1 MNELKIFE
9 NPAFG
14 KIRTVETNGEP
25 WLVGKDVAE
34 ALGYSNTKDAIA
46 NHVDSEDKR
55 IIQKSEFTTFENHI
69 PKSALPVNFIPADVP
84 NRGMTII
91 NESGLYSLI
100 LSSKLPKAKEFK
112 HWVTSEVLPT
122 IRKHGMYATEELL
135 DNPDFAIKV
144 FNELKAEREKRKA
157 LEITVDVQKQII
169 KELKPKADYTDLV
182 LKSKTLLTTT
192 QIAKDYGVS
201 GKKFNKLLNEL
212 KIQYKAGGYNKQW
225 LLYSKYQ
232 DKGWTHSDTIRFTRS
247 DGREDFV
254 LETKWTQK
262 GRLGLYE
269 LLKKCGILPMI
280 ERGGS
285 KSVRF
290 QIRPLTIK

>member
-1 MNELKIFE
+1 MNNELKIFE

-14 KIRTVETNGEP
+14 SIRTVETNGEP

-84 NRGMTII
+84 NRGLTII

-112 HWVTSEVLPT
+112 HWVTSEVLPA

-144 FNELKAEREKRKA
+144 FAELKAEREKRKV
-157 LEITVDVQKQII
+157 LESTVKEQEQQIQAD
-169 KELKPKADYTDLV
+169 KPKVVFADAVTT
-182 LKSKTLLTTT
+182 SKTSILIGDLAKLLKQNGIAMGQKRLFEWLRSNGYLIKSGSSKNMPIQRYMEQGLFEVKESVVANPDGSSRVTRTTKVT
-192 QIAKDYGVS
+192 
-201 GKKFNKLLNEL
+201 GKKQ
-212 KIQYKAGGYNKQW
+212 QYFIN
-225 LLYSKYQ
+225 
-232 DKGWTHSDTIRFTRS
+232 RFLAAT
-247 DGREDFV
+247 
-254 LETKWTQK
+254 
-262 GRLGLYE
+262 
-269 LLKKCGILPMI
+269 
-280 ERGGS
+280 
-285 KSVRF
+285 
-290 QIRPLTIK
+290 

>member
-14 KIRTVETNGEP
+14 KIRTVETDGEP

-84 NRGMTII
+84 NRGLTVI

-135 DNPDFAIKV
+135 DNPEFAIKV
-144 FNELKAEREKRKA
+144 FTELKAEREKRKS
-157 LEITVDVQKQII
+157 LETTVDVQKQII
-169 KELKPKADYTDLV
+169 GELKPKADYTDQV
-182 LKSKTLLTTT
+182 LKNKSLVTIT
-192 QIAKDYGVS
+192 QIAKDYGMS
-201 GKKFNKLLNEL
+201 GRQFNKLLND
-212 KIQYKAGGYNKQW
+212 IGVQYKTGGYNKQW

-247 DGREDFV
+247 DGRDDFV

-269 LLKKCGILPMI
+269 LLKKHGILPTI
-280 ERGGS
+280 EME
-285 KSVRF
+285 
-290 QIRPLTIK
+290 

>member
-14 KIRTVETNGEP
+14 KIRTVETDGEP

-157 LEITVDVQKQII
+157 LETTVDVQKQII

-192 QIAKDYGVS
+192 QIAKDYGMS

-280 ERGGS
+280 ERGE
-285 KSVRF
+285 
-290 QIRPLTIK
+290 

>member
-14 KIRTVETNGEP
+14 KIRTVETDGEP

-84 NRGMTII
+84 NRGLTVI

-135 DNPDFAIKV
+135 DNPEFAIKV
-144 FNELKAEREKRKA
+144 FTELKAEREKRKA
-157 LEITVDVQKQII
+157 LETTVDVQKQLIG
-169 KELKPKADYTDLV
+169 ELKPKADYTDQV
-182 LKSKTLLTTT
+182 LKNKSLVTIT
-192 QIAKDYGVS
+192 QIAKDYGMS
-201 GKKFNKLLNEL
+201 GRQFNKLLND
-212 KIQYKAGGYNKQW
+212 IGVQYKTGGYNKQW

-247 DGREDFV
+247 DGREDFA

-269 LLKKCGILPMI
+269 LLKKHGILPTI
-280 ERGGS
+280 ERE
-285 KSVRF
+285 
-290 QIRPLTIK
+290 